1 MIIAEIN
8 QSRTNYN
15 RPIQQKIAFKG
26 VNQLEKAMTTV
37 VQKNIFSPEENLLLN
52 QFREKY
58 NFAKKKPVQW
68 ATKRTIDYVVA
79 STVLIASSPVLVV
92 SGALIKLESKGP
104 VILKQERIGE
114 MGKKI
119 KVYKFRTMYENSPQ
133 YTLARGVED
142 KRVTK
147 VGKILRK
154 FSIDDLLQLINILKR
169 EMSLTG
175 PRPILE
181 EDVKELLKLDPNSI
195 RRAAV
200 LPGARLNYI
209 ITNQKNPTRRIATEK
224 DYLENWSLIK
234 DLKILLNI
242 TKTIISGKNS

>member
-1 MIIAEIN
+1 MITAGIN

-26 VNQLEKAMTTV
+26 VNPLEKAVTNV
-37 VQKNIFSPEENLLLN
+37 VQKNIFSPEENILLN
-52 QFREKY
+52 KFHEKY

-68 ATKRTIDYVVA
+68 AVKRTIDYTLA
-79 STVLIASSPVLVV
+79 STGLIAASPILVV

-133 YTLARGVED
+133 YTLARGIED

-147 VGKILRK
+147 IGKFLRK
-154 FSIDDLLQLINILKR
+154 FSLDDLLQLINVLKK

-175 PRPILE
+175 PRPLLE
-181 EDVKELLKLDPNSI
+181 EDVRELLKLDPNSI

-209 ITNQKNPTRRIATEK
+209 ITNQKNPARRIATEK
-224 DYLENWSLIK
+224 DFLENWNLIN